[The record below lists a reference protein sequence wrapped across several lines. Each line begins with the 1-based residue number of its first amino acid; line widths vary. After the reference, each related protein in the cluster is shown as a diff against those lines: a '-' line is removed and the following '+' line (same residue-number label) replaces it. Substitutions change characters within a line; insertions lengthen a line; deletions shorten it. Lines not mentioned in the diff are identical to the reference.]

1 MILDSLRGVD
11 STGIAAIGRHVPNQV
26 VKAIGNPF
34 ELIDNIN
41 YSKAINRLNRCVIG
55 HNRYA
60 TQGEL
65 SKQNAHPFEFET
77 VIGVHN
83 GTLNNK
89 WALRG
94 GNDFKVDS
102 QALYNHIDKE
112 GLRSA
117 INVATGA
124 WSLVWWDKVSET
136 LNFLRNKER
145 PMFVAHALKTDT
157 IFFASEKWM
166 LLVACS
172 REEVEIGEPYETMED
187 VHYEYHISQSE
198 CKIKKPI
205 VREMKAPEP
214 VQRVISYGH
223 IPQQHQSRKVIPWYP
238 SDETEPPKKVTILP
252 KQGKVVSI
260 GNAPASGA
268 TYSGSKNVSLE
279 VLDSTFDSHGA
290 AFVTCFDPNMP
301 STNIRLYLNKKD
313 DPSKLVGKLI
323 IGNIGNYFIDKNR
336 SDKSGYYK
344 VEYSSFKLDPSEIQK
359 PLLEEFLD
367 HHGNYLNKEMWM
379 DKYKACC
386 WCASPLFPEEQH
398 KFVKSGSD
406 VLCEICMHDTEV
418 YKYID

>member
-1 MILDSLRGVD
+1 M
-11 STGIAAIGRHVPNQV
+11 
-26 VKAIGNPF
+26 
-34 ELIDNIN
+34 DNIN
-41 YSKAINRLNRCVIG
+41 FGKAVNRVNRCVIG

-60 TQGEL
+60 TQGAS

-89 WALRG
+89 WALKS
-94 GNDFKVDS
+94 GNDFSVDS

-117 INVATGA
+117 INISQGA
-124 WSLVWWDKVSET
+124 WSLVWWDKVAES

-172 REEVEIGEPYETMED
+172 REEVDIAEPYETMED
-187 VHYEYHISQSE
+187 VHYEYSISKTSSKI
-198 CKIKKPI
+198 CKPV

-214 VQRVISYGH
+214 VHRVIGYTGFQ
-223 IPQQHQSRKVIPWYP
+223 QQHQQRNIPWYNA
-238 SDETEPPKKVTILP
+238 DEAEPPKKVHILP
-252 KQGKVVSI
+252 KASKVASI
-260 GNAPASGA
+260 GNATASGA

-290 AFVTCFDPNMP
+290 AYVTCFDPNMP

-313 DPSKLVGKLI
+313 DPKKIIGKLI
-323 IGNIGNYFIDKNR
+323 IGNIGNYYIDKNR

-344 VEYSSFKLDPSEIQK
+344 VEYSSYKLDPSEVQK
-359 PLLEEFLD
+359 PIIEEFLD
-367 HHGNYLNKEMWM
+367 HTGTYLNKEMWM
-379 DKYKACC
+379 DKYNACC
-386 WCASPLFPEEQH
+386 WCSSPIFPEDKH
-398 KFVKSGSD
+398 KFVKTGGN
-406 VLCEICMHDTEV
+406 VLCEVCMDDKEV
-418 YKYID
+418 LAYIE